1 MGWKRVISREMRR
14 IGIIMIYVSIFASRS
29 FFFFSFFFSL
39 EKTEVG
45 I

>member
-14 IGIIMIYVSIFASRS
+14 INIIMIYVSIFAPRS
-29 FFFFSFFFSL
+29 FFFFFFSFSL

>member
-14 IGIIMIYVSIFASRS
+14 IGIIMTYVSIFAPRS
-29 FFFFSFFFSL
+29 FFFFFSFSL

>member
-14 IGIIMIYVSIFASRS
+14 IGIIMIYVSFLHLAR
-29 FFFFSFFFSL
+29 FFFLFFPFSL
-39 EKTEVG
+39 EKTEGG